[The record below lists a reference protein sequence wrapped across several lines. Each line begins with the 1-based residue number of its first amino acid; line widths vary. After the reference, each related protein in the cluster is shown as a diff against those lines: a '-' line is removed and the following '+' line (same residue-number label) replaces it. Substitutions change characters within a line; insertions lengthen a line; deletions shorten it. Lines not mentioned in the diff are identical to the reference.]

1 MASSMEQEQEAQK
14 NELQSAY
21 ELTLYDLKK
30 AEQLIALYQKQL
42 VSSGQASKLLISGFS
57 NSIIDFED
65 VLQMNQ
71 DILMLQTQKVEA
83 IKDGFTAK
91 AKLDYLISK

>member
-1 MASSMEQEQEAQK
+1 
-14 NELQSAY
+14 
-21 ELTLYDLKK
+21 
-30 AEQLIALYQKQL
+30 
-42 VSSGQASKLLISGFS
+42 LLISGFS
-57 NSIIDFED
+57 NSIIDFEE